1 MKKTVLLTIVMT
13 AILALVLSIGAF
25 AAEEI
30 TTEAATEAITA
41 ADTEANTAADTEA
54 QADQAPKL
62 FSLIF
67 NGGSLAIIGAAL
79 AVGLAGMGSAKG
91 VGMAGEATSGLL
103 SENPNLF
110 GKSFVLMALPMTQGI
125 YGLVIEFLILLRVG
139 LFAEG
144 MDAFVNLPVEKGA
157 YYLMSALPIAVV
169 GLFSSI
175 KQARVAVSG
184 INLLAKRPDQ
194 VGKAITSAALVET
207 YAIFA
212 LLISVLLVLMG

>member
-30 TTEAATEAITA
+30 TTEAATEAI
-41 ADTEANTAADTEA
+41 TAADTEA

-125 YGLVIEFLILLRVG
+125 YGLVIAFLIVFKGG
-139 LFAEG
+139 LFEAGG
-144 MDAFVNLPVEKGA
+144 MENLLALSVEEGA
-157 YYLMSALPIAVV
+157 YYLMSALPIGVV
-169 GLFSSI
+169 GLFSAL
-175 KQARVAVSG
+175 KQSRVSVSG
-184 INLLAKRPDQ
+184 INLLSKRPDQ
-194 VGKAITSAALVET
+194 VMKAVTSAALVET

-212 LLISVLLVLMG
+212 LLISVLLVLIG

>member
-30 TTEAATEAITA
+30 TTEAVTEAI
-41 ADTEANTAADTEA
+41 TAADTEA

-125 YGLVIEFLILLRVG
+125 YGLVIAFLILLRVG

>member
-13 AILALVLSIGAF
+13 AILALALSVGVF
-25 AAEEI
+25 AADEAV
-30 TTEAATEAITA
+30 TDTAVTE
-41 ADTEANTAADTEA
+41 
-54 QADQAPKL
+54 QAPKL
-62 FSLIF
+62 LPMIF

-79 AVGLAGMGSAKG
+79 AVGLAGIGSAKG

-125 YGLVIEFLILLRVG
+125 YGLVIAFLIVLKVG

-169 GLFSSI
+169 GLISAI
-175 KQARVAVSG
+175 KQARVAVAG

>member
-1 MKKTVLLTIVMT
+1 MKKTILLTIVMT
-13 AILALVLSIGAF
+13 AVLALALTISAF
-25 AAEEI
+25 AAEELTD
-30 TTEAATEAITA
+30 TTTIGATS
-41 ADTEANTAADTEA
+41 
-54 QADQAPKL
+54 QAPKL
-62 FSLIF
+62 LSLIF
-67 NGGSLAIIGAAL
+67 NGGSLAILGAAL
-79 AVGLAGMGSAKG
+79 AVGLAGIGSAKG
-91 VGMAGEATSGLL
+91 VGMAGEATAGLL

-125 YGLVIEFLILLRVG
+125 YGLVIAFLIVLKVG

-144 MDAFVNLPVEKGA
+144 MTAFVNLPVADGA

-169 GLFSSI
+169 GLISAI
-175 KQARVAVSG
+175 KQSRVAVAG
-184 INLLAKRPDQ
+184 INLLSKRPDQ

>member
-13 AILALVLSIGAF
+13 AILALALTIGAF
-25 AAEEI
+25 AAEEV
-30 TTEAATEAITA
+30 TTEDTTTIGAIEETET
-41 ADTEANTAADTEA
+41 
-54 QADQAPKL
+54 QPSL

-67 NGGSLAIIGAAL
+67 SGGALAIVGAAL
-79 AVGLAGMGSAKG
+79 AVGLAGIGSAKG
-91 VGMAGEATSGLL
+91 VGMAGEATAGLL

-110 GKSFVLMALPMTQGI
+110 GKCFVLMALPMTQGI
-125 YGLVIEFLILLRVG
+125 YGLVIAFLIVMKAG
-139 LFAEG
+139 LFEG
-144 MDAFVNLPVEKGA
+144 GMEAILSLTVEQGA
-157 YYLMSALPIAVV
+157 YYLMAALPIAAV
-169 GLFSSI
+169 GLFSAI

-212 LLISVLLVLMG
+212 LLISVLLVLIG